1 MTFDGELRNIT
12 RRTNQ
17 IANRLSSLW
26 LLSSTKF
33 GDKSFNIIDFYAP
46 EIFTSR
52 FEWEISNYET
62 LRSDDMSI
70 LSLIETFKDDTILD
84 FYSLED
90 IEKKEFKEKINA
102 AIESIKEFEKINIK
116 DYEEII
122 FISNEEDL
130 IKQIQQ
136 SKYYYLFE
144 EGKINED
151 FFTNYTLYYNLID
164 VFDQI
169 MELLKNSEWSDGE
182 YIKEKEQKI
191 IDLSNKEKNIILLTF
206 IFQFII
212 FVIIQLFEVSSVN
225 QGQINILK
233 KNRKKI

>member
-1 MTFDGELRNIT
+1 M
-12 RRTNQ
+12 
-17 IANRLSSLW
+17 
-26 LLSSTKF
+26 
-33 GDKSFNIIDFYAP
+33 
-46 EIFTSR
+46 
-52 FEWEISNYET
+52 
-62 LRSDDMSI
+62 
-70 LSLIETFKDDTILD
+70 
-84 FYSLED
+84 
-90 IEKKEFKEKINA
+90 
-102 AIESIKEFEKINIK
+102 
-116 DYEEII
+116 
-122 FISNEEDL
+122 
-130 IKQIQQ
+130 
-136 SKYYYLFE
+136 E

-151 FFTNYTLYYNLID
+151 FFKNYTLYYNIID

-169 MELLKNSEWSDGE
+169 MELLKDLEWSDGE